1 MEGWSKVAT
10 AYFYREKE
18 YQCIS
23 VGLKVSVDA
32 RRIHIPGV
40 REGVQK
46 TRLFRGYVPYQ
57 MGGGATPLTLKKPRL
72 FSDI

>member
-57 MGGGATPLTLKKPRL
+57 MGGGGDPPHAKKTPT
-72 FSDI
+72 FF